1 MAIKEYIFGKV
12 EVFDDIDG
20 CAWDQVHDEMM
31 PIISLY
37 KDDSITDININRYDE
52 IWIYKNGVPQKAD
65 CSFGSESSLN
75 SWVSQIATVLKQ
87 PYGKNASYKDGDIV
101 EPILDARFPDGSRIM
116 ATSPLISPQGTTV
129 SLRKAPK
136 EFLGKDDFLKSEMF
150 NEDMLEYLI
159 QMILERKTFL
169 VAGNTGSGKTSLLRF
184 LASYIDKNERVI
196 TAEDTQELHIN
207 RYFPLGVALES
218 PHRND
223 INSDLPKLITA
234 TMRAQPDRVW
244 VGEIRTAE
252 AIAAFY
258 LACTSGTTG
267 NASTIHSKTPIGAFN
282 KMQWLISSQLN
293 VDFDVAGSLVKS
305 EIDVVIQCRRDYRFG
320 RKITDI
326 VEVKDGVPVTIFS
339 YSTKDKCFK
348 KY

>member
-1 MAIKEYIFGKV
+1 MEKEYVFGKV
-12 EVFDDIDG
+12 EVFDNLDA

-31 PIISLY
+31 PILDLY
-37 KDDSITDININRYDE
+37 KDDSVTDININRYNE
-52 IWIYKNGVPQKAD
+52 IWIYRKGVPEK
-65 CSFGSESSLN
+65 SKSMFSSEGALN

-87 PYGKNASYKDGDIV
+87 PYGKNAGYKDGDII

-136 EFLGKDDFLKSEMF
+136 TFLEKDDFLKSEMF
-150 NEDMLEYLI
+150 NQEMLDYLI
-159 QMILERKTFL
+159 DMIKERKTFL

-184 LASYIDKNERVI
+184 LASYIDRNERVI

-207 RYFPLGVALES
+207 RYFPLGIALES

-223 INSDLPKLITA
+223 INSDLPKLIVA

-293 VDFDVAGSLVKS
+293 IDFDVAGNLVKS
-305 EIDVVIQCRRDYRFG
+305 EVDVVIQCRRDYRFG

-326 VEVKDGVPVTIFS
+326 VEVKDGIPTTIFS
-339 YSTKDKCFK
+339 YSTKEK
-348 KY
+348 KFIKY